1 LGGYITPHNDVMVD
15 VCYEKVLDPDVKEGV
30 LRIIDFDLD
39 TGAEAIDY
47 ELISKKEKPKPI
59 ELKIR
64 KVEDLL
70 QGSNDGVVLNRN
82 LNSLFSRSMILDS
95 SLSSKYF

>member
-1 LGGYITPHNDVMVD
+1 MVD